1 MDRMENKLDAVWA
14 AYKEACPD
22 PEPSAEFMPKLW
34 SRIEARRTSTLSIF
48 RRLSQICV
56 MATVALTLLMTVVLI
71 PHLQKLPVYSAT
83 YVDVLAADLGI
94 DYTDILG
101 PEDAR

>member
-1 MDRMENKLDAVWA
+1 MDRMEDKLDAVWV
-14 AYKEACPD
+14 AYKDACPD
-22 PEPSAEFMPKLW
+22 PEASPDFMPKLW
-34 SRIEARRTSTLSIF
+34 GRIEARRAATLSIF
-48 RRLSQICV
+48 RRLSQVCV

-83 YVDVLAADLGI
+83 YVDVLAADLGL